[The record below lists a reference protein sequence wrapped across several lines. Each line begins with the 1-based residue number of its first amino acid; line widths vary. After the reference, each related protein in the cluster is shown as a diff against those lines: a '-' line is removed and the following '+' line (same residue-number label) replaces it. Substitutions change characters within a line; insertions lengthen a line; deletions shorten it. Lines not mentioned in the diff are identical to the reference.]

1 MAQKAISGPFFFAPA
16 GAAGGRLVR
25 QKQGQYLFERA
36 LGVRHVAGRRIPDP
50 GAICPLAKRM
60 RPLLIP
66 PDTGQ
71 QLDQEVDPR
80 SVHALAHVVGSGI
93 MRRPGAYRALDP
105 EIGQGGAHDPG
116 PQLFLAPP
124 PAFRCPDSGSPRPCN
139 AFPTRAGR
147 FFIFARI
154 HAATGRRPDAPEPGR
169 ILPPHR
175 MQGLDSPARAG
186 AGFEGVGRHDRLIT
200 SFFCQMAKLSL

>member
-1 MAQKAISGPFFFAPA
+1 MTQKAISGPFFFATA

-124 PAFRCPDSGSPRPCN
+124 QRFGVQIADRLARVMPFPLVQDGFSYSPGFTPLQAAVRTHPNLVEFCRRIECRAWTAPPGPAPVSRES
-139 AFPTRAGR
+139 
-147 FFIFARI
+147 
-154 HAATGRRPDAPEPGR
+154 AATT
-169 ILPPHR
+169 
-175 MQGLDSPARAG
+175 
-186 AGFEGVGRHDRLIT
+186 V
-200 SFFCQMAKLSL
+200 